1 MQSLNRLWSSGCL
14 GKIAILIG
22 VAIVGSFAC
31 GGLIAGFGA
40 LVPDVPDTS
49 VPPGEFPEEP
59 ETESATALE
68 SPTQAVIEPTQIVL
82 AEADLAVFIVSS
94 SLEGNLLDIAGDQL
108 LAMENPKG
116 SGVFVY
122 VPETRFSGVER
133 FIFWLVLGGT
143 AYPLNG
149 ATKDVTP
156 QLPWPR
162 EAAEE
167 VWSQSQLDP
176 FQATEAIEI
185 VFGQ

>member
-1 MQSLNRLWSSGCL
+1 MQSFNRLWSSGCL
-14 GKIAILIG
+14 GKIAIVVG
-22 VAIVGSFAC
+22 VAIVGSCAC
-31 GGLIAGFGA
+31 SGLIAGFGA
-40 LVPDVPDTS
+40 LVPDVPETS
-49 VPPGEFPEEP
+49 SPPEGIPEQP
-59 ETESATALE
+59 AIPAATAPE
-68 SPTQAVIEPTQIVL
+68 SPTQADIEPTQIEPS
-82 AEADLAVFIVSS
+82 EADLAVFIVSS
-94 SLEGNLLDIAGDQL
+94 NLEGNLLDIAGDQL

-133 FIFWLVLGGT
+133 FILWLVLDGT

-167 VWSQSQLDP
+167 VWSQSQLDA

-185 VFGQ
+185 VFEE